1 MRIIAGSAKGRRLF
15 SPSKQKRNLI
25 RPTADRAR
33 EALFNIIGSK
43 VNGAV
48 ILDLF
53 AGTGALGLEALSRGA
68 ASALFVDQHHEAI
81 SLINKNLA
89 ACSFLAVSTVLKRN
103 LAGNL
108 SFLRQYCPEQG
119 FSIIFLDPPY
129 KKGLGLK
136 TLVRLGT
143 GRFVTNCGL
152 VIVEEDAGCKLP
164 AEAGLLHLYDQRCYG
179 ETGFWLYH
187 LKRIEKNV

>member
-33 EALFNIIGSK
+33 EALFNIIAGK

-68 ASALFVDQHHEAI
+68 ASALFIDNHYEAI
-81 SLINKNLA
+81 SLINRNLD
-89 ACSFLAVSTVLKRN
+89 ACSSQAVSTVLKRD

-136 TLVRLGT
+136 TLLCLGP
-143 GRFVTNCGL
+143 GSFVADSGL
-152 VIVEEDAGCKLP
+152 VIVEEDSACKLP
-164 AEAGLLHLYDQRCYG
+164 AKAGRLTLYDQRCYG

-187 LKRIEKNV
+187 LKRTEKNV